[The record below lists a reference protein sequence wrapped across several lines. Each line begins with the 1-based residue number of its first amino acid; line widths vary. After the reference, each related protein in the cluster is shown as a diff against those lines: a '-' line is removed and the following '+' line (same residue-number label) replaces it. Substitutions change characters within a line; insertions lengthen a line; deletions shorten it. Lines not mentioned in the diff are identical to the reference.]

1 MVKTKFLVLSDDPI
15 KRYELIFKPSLKS
28 YSWNL
33 MIFEVFIVDLIGLSN
48 DIEDPNIF
56 IPKDASWWDL
66 SHSREKNEIFI
77 EKSSLITIL
86 PLFFMT
92 KIRFFWVK
100 FACFYHEKISR
111 QSPPKILF
119 IPKDSPWKTASFGRW
134 TTEKKTCPVNRIFHY
149 KETYYNTFSIISDF
163 YGFFMNLMN
172 SCGYIV

>member
-1 MVKTKFLVLSDDPI
+1 MNLLTYKPAYGKILILKWVCLFARAWKVMVKTKFLALSDDPI

-66 SHSREKNEIFI
+66 SHSREKKRDFDRKIFVNHYFTAVFH
-77 EKSSLITIL
+77 EKNSI
-86 PLFFMT
+86 
-92 KIRFFWVK
+92 FWVK

-111 QSPPKILF
+111 QLPPKILF
-119 IPKDSPWKTASFGRW
+119 ISNDSPWKTASFGRW
-134 TTEKKTCPVNRIFHY
+134 TT
-149 KETYYNTFSIISDF
+149 
-163 YGFFMNLMN
+163 
-172 SCGYIV
+172 